1 MWQSLFAW
9 EMIFQ
14 GLLFPKMKCSQG
26 RRLSTRISERDL
38 SLCLEDVSQQGIRST
53 DEQNRPFM
61 QINRKFKNTRE
72 EEVSLWLRNVRDVF
86 NVQDVCSLENMDS
99 WNLPPCK
106 KCYSTPSFHRWCNSQ
121 GRGSGICRRTSCWL
135 EADDLVLPS
144 RSG

>member
-1 MWQSLFAW
+1 
-9 EMIFQ
+9 MIFQ

-72 EEVSLWLRNVRDVF
+72 EEVSL
-86 NVQDVCSLENMDS
+86 
-99 WNLPPCK
+99 
-106 KCYSTPSFHRWCNSQ
+106 
-121 GRGSGICRRTSCWL
+121 
-135 EADDLVLPS
+135 
-144 RSG
+144 